1 MKLAQYT
8 YWSLTINNPDDND
21 KLIVENPNE
30 KYVRQLI
37 WTPEKGADGTE
48 HIQAFVRMQRNV
60 GLSFMKKIYPRA
72 HLKYVDRDEY
82 LRNSVHYAQKNDETT
97 QGKHYISIND
107 PIPNADSTLYKVLER
122 TLEVVFPIEQKRANI
137 PETYKVHHF
146 ILQVNEKEFMKHVSK
161 VERAFVQEKAGYEKI
176 FCSPTYERMKD
187 KFWKDILVR
196 IYITPNAESASR
208 STAERKEEE
217 ELNVSDSL
225 TSDEEGSGR

>member
-8 YWSLTINNPDDND
+8 YWSFTINNPDDND

-37 WTPEKGADGTE
+37 WTPEKGLEGTE
-48 HIQAFVRMQRNV
+48 HIQGFVRMQRNV

-97 QGKHYISIND
+97 QGKHHISIND

-122 TLEVVFPIEQKRANI
+122 TLEIVYPLERERANI
-137 PETYKVHHF
+137 PESYKVHHF
-146 ILQVNEKEFMKHVSK
+146 IAMVNEKEFMKHVSK

-187 KFWKDILVR
+187 KFWQDILVR
-196 IYITPNAESASR
+196 IYITPNDESSR
-208 STAERKEEE
+208 RSCEEE
-217 ELNVSDSL
+217 QEGPKDDGHQSVSSN
-225 TSDEEGSGR
+225 EEGSGR